1 MRGRFRNSFSK
12 PEPFVANEKT
22 AVNIKLQDVF
32 IRSKKGIKSDPSS
45 KYLVSS
51 NRFESANVC
60 RKYFYA
66 KPEDFQNKHIAFIMT
81 QNRVYHFEIVKLDLN
96 TISKG
101 YQYLV
106 AFFCI

>member
-1 MRGRFRNSFSK
+1 LQ
-12 PEPFVANEKT
+12 NEKT

-81 QNRVYHFEIVKLDLN
+81 QNRVYHFEIVKIRFEYYIKRLPVF
-96 TISKG
+96 
-101 YQYLV
+101 V
-106 AFFCI
+106 AFCI